1 MPSKH
6 WKEAAEYA
14 EDMARYDVPWLWW
27 EYKAFGD
34 SQFSRC
40 YTHPLW
46 SEDNEY
52 RRRPRPIRIGEY
64 DVPEPMR
71 EAPQLSTP
79 YYFANCCD
87 EDLVTARFWAGGPI
101 DMRQLERGLCHLTA
115 EAAELH
121 AKALLSFTRR
131 DE

>member
-6 WKEAAEYA
+6 WKEAAMYA
-14 EDMARYDVPWLWW
+14 EDMARYDRPWELWEFRDTAGCDKEW
-27 EYKAFGD
+27 KSHPFHP
-34 SQFSRC
+34 SW
-40 YTHPLW
+40 YTTH
-46 SEDNEY
+46 EY
-52 RRRPRPIRIGEY
+52 RRRPRTIRIGEY

-71 EAPQLSTP
+71 EAPEQGTI
-79 YYFANCCD
+79 YYLTRLDAAITSSWD
-87 EDLVTARFWAGGPI
+87 GHHIDLIR
-101 DMRQLERGLCHLTA
+101 LNRGCCHLTR